1 MNLAPVLGAVT
12 VLTLCIAPAPG
23 LGGPGLR
30 GTNDPDAVRL
40 LERSVEASSASA
52 YRGVQFVTT
61 WVGRGSRSV
70 VVDLEHRPGTGTV
83 VRPRGAS
90 GPRGGTSFAPPAGAA
105 PASPGSWTATPAAS
119 LLARHYHLVLGG
131 VGPVAGRL
139 ARVVEARRRDG
150 TVAARL
156 WIDQAS
162 ALVLRR
168 EIFDV
173 DGTRVRASAF
183 VRFRLLDRAYLAH
196 LPPPTPGDTGTRA
209 TDLAASCGAGW
220 RCPHALGTALT
231 LFGVRRL
238 PGEQGPAVHLA
249 YTDGLSTLSVFQQKG
264 SLDTVRLAGQGFT
277 RRSLAGT
284 CVHVRDDGPQRVV
297 VWSADGTVY
306 TVITDAPEDVIRAAV
321 AALPHRT
328 RVDMILGRL
337 GRGVDR
343 VENWVLNRFQGL
355 VG

>member
-1 MNLAPVLGAVT
+1 
-12 VLTLCIAPAPG
+12 
-23 LGGPGLR
+23 
-30 GTNDPDAVRL
+30 
-40 LERSVEASSASA
+40 
-52 YRGVQFVTT
+52 
-61 WVGRGSRSV
+61 
-70 VVDLEHRPGTGTV
+70 
-83 VRPRGAS
+83 
-90 GPRGGTSFAPPAGAA
+90 
-105 PASPGSWTATPAAS
+105 
-119 LLARHYHLVLGG
+119 
-131 VGPVAGRL
+131 
-139 ARVVEARRRDG
+139 
-150 TVAARL
+150 
-156 WIDQAS
+156 
-162 ALVLRR
+162 
-168 EIFDV
+168 
-173 DGTRVRASAF
+173 